1 MMDLL
6 HTGSDGQLIRIKTE
20 SLVMT
25 IKGSLFH
32 PALSGVAASGKDAS
46 MEVKCEEDVDIAV
59 IASGDAEK
67 VDSGIRGGVFVAD
80 LRCRPL
86 FYEQKNYELIIEY
99 IGNVTDSGTSSAGA
113 GTGHVV
119 EFWHENYSIRKAV
132 TPVDSSF
139 SSSGHII
146 LTGILNFRNEIG
158 FSDLV
163 VRVDGCDYLTL
174 KIESKFP
181 QIV

>member
-1 MMDLL
+1 MDLL

-46 MEVKCEEDVDIAV
+46 MEVKCEEDFDIAV
-59 IASGDAEK
+59 TASGDAEM
-67 VDSGIRGGVFVAD
+67 VDSRIRGGMFVAD

-99 IGNVTDSGTSSAGA
+99 IGNAAGSGTSSAG
-113 GTGHVV
+113 TGAKHVV
-119 EFWHENYSIRKAV
+119 EFDTVK
-132 TPVDSSF
+132 SF
-139 SSSGHII
+139 A
-146 LTGILNFRNEIG
+146 
-158 FSDLV
+158 
-163 VRVDGCDYLTL
+163 
-174 KIESKFP
+174 
-181 QIV
+181 QI